1 MPEDTCEEL
10 NCCPPGF
17 AVPPLGG
24 VLSIA
29 GEDSVNND
37 PNIADGELVLA
48 EEAEWVNCNI
58 GSAGSATLSASS
70 TAPVPPLTV
79 TDFQNVKVGYFAYA
93 VAIVKTFTAT
103 SGSPT
108 ITIVGGGVTDGIS
121 VGDIIELVTDYFT
134 YGTTVLSISAP
145 NVTLSSNALGS
156 TPVVSAPGIVLGGS
170 YSIKTI
176 GTTDWTLYGAVS
188 NTVGQEFICTA
199 VPGVGTGTVDVSTLM
214 SFRPTTGQVKIG
226 GSPLIPASTTVSS
239 LTLSSAV
246 LSNATIAPSAL
257 TRIVVAFF
265 PAELDPNVTDEDEL
279 FT

>member
-10 NCCPPGF
+10 NCCPLGF

-24 VLSIA
+24 VLAIS
-29 GEDSVNND
+29 GDDSTNTD
-37 PNIADGELVLA
+37 PNIADGEFVLA
-48 EEAEWVNCNI
+48 EEAEWVNCDI
-58 GSAGSATLSASS
+58 GSAGSATLNASS
-70 TAPVPPLTV
+70 TAPVLPLTV

-93 VAIVKTFTAT
+93 VAIGKTFTAT

-108 ITIVGGGVTDGIS
+108 ITITNGGVTAGIS
-121 VGDIIELVTDYFT
+121 AGDIVELVTDYFS

-156 TPVVSAPGIVLGGS
+156 TPAGV
-170 YSIKTI
+170 
-176 GTTDWTLYGAVS
+176 TD
-188 NTVGQEFICTA
+188 
-199 VPGVGTGTVDVSTLM
+199 TLM

-226 GSPLIPASTTVSS
+226 GSPLIPVSTTVSS

-246 LSNATIAPSAL
+246 LSNATIAPAAM
-257 TRIVVAFF
+257 TRIVVAFY
-265 PAELDPNVTDEDEL
+265 PAELDPNVTDEDQL

>member
-93 VAIVKTFTAT
+93 VAIVKTFTAIL
-103 SGSPT
+103 GSPT
-108 ITIVGGGVTDGIS
+108 ITITNGGVTDGVS
-121 VGDIIELVTDYFT
+121 AGDIIELVTDYFA

-145 NVTLSSNALGS
+145 NVTLSSNALGA
-156 TPVVSAPGIVLGGS
+156 TPAGF
-170 YSIKTI
+170 
-176 GTTDWTLYGAVS
+176 TD
-188 NTVGQEFICTA
+188 
-199 VPGVGTGTVDVSTLM
+199 TLM
-214 SFRPTTGQVKIG
+214 SFRPTTGQVQIG

-246 LSNATIAPSAL
+246 LSNATIAPAAM

>member
-17 AVPPLGG
+17 TVPPLGG

-29 GEDSVNND
+29 GDDSTNTD
-37 PNIADGELVLA
+37 PNIVDGELVLA

-79 TDFQNVKVGYFAYA
+79 TDFQNVKAGYFAYA
-93 VAIVKTFTAT
+93 VAIGKTFTCIQ
-103 SGSPT
+103 GSPT
-108 ITIVGGGVTDGIS
+108 ITVSGTVGIS
-121 VGDIIELVTDYFT
+121 VGDIVELVTDYFP

-145 NVTLSSNALGS
+145 NVTLSSNALGP
-156 TPVVSAPGIVLGGS
+156 TPVGV
-170 YSIKTI
+170 
-176 GTTDWTLYGAVS
+176 TDTL
-188 NTVGQEFICTA
+188 I
-199 VPGVGTGTVDVSTLM
+199 

-226 GSPLIPASTTVSS
+226 GSPLIPVSTTVSS

-246 LSNATIAPSAL
+246 LSNATIAPSAMS
-257 TRIVVAFF
+257 RIIVAFY
-265 PAELDPNVTDEDEL
+265 PAEIDPNVTDEDEL

>member
-17 AVPPLGG
+17 TVPSLGG

-37 PNIADGELVLA
+37 PNIVDGELVLA
-48 EEAEWVNCNI
+48 EEAAWVRCSIN
-58 GSAGSATLSASS
+58 SASPS
-70 TAPVPPLTV
+70 TLFTNTTPPLVPQTE

-93 VAIVKTFTAT
+93 VAIAKTFTST
-103 SGSPT
+103 LGSPT
-108 ITIVGGGVTDGIS
+108 IVLNSSTGVS

-134 YGTTVLSISAP
+134 YGTTVLSISSP

-156 TPVVSAPGIVLGGS
+156 TPVGV
-170 YSIKTI
+170 
-176 GTTDWTLYGAVS
+176 TDTL
-188 NTVGQEFICTA
+188 I
-199 VPGVGTGTVDVSTLM
+199 

-226 GSPLIPASTTVSS
+226 GSPLIPASTVVSS
-239 LTLSSAV
+239 LTLTSLV
-246 LSNATIAPSAL
+246 LSNATLAPSAMS
-257 TRIVVAFF
+257 RIVVAFF
-265 PAELDPNVTDEDEL
+265 PAEIDPNVTDEDEL

>member
-17 AVPPLGG
+17 TVPPLGG

-37 PNIADGELVLA
+37 PNIADGEFVLA
-48 EEAEWVNCNI
+48 EEAEWVRCSI
-58 GSAGSATLSASS
+58 SSTTPSTLS
-70 TAPVPPLTV
+70 TNTTPPLVPETV

-93 VAIVKTFTAT
+93 VAIAKTFTAT
-103 SGSPT
+103 LGSPT
-108 ITIVGGGVTDGIS
+108 IVLNSSTGVS

-134 YGTTVLSISAP
+134 YGTKVLSISSP

-156 TPVVSAPGIVLGGS
+156 TPVGV
-170 YSIKTI
+170 
-176 GTTDWTLYGAVS
+176 TDTL
-188 NTVGQEFICTA
+188 I
-199 VPGVGTGTVDVSTLM
+199 

-226 GSPLIPASTTVSS
+226 GSPLIPTGTVVSS
-239 LTLSSAV
+239 FNSLTSLN
-246 LSNATIAPSAL
+246 LSNATLAPSAMS
-257 TRIVVAFF
+257 RIVVAFF

>member
-10 NCCPPGF
+10 NCCPSGF
-17 AVPPLGG
+17 TVPPLGG

-48 EEAEWVNCNI
+48 EEAEWVRCSI
-58 GSAGSATLSASS
+58 SSATPSTLS
-70 TAPVPPLTV
+70 TNTTPPLVPETV

-93 VAIVKTFTAT
+93 VAIAKTFTAT
-103 SGSPT
+103 LGSPT
-108 ITIVGGGVTDGIS
+108 IVLNSSTGVS

-134 YGTTVLSISAP
+134 YGTTVLSISSP

-156 TPVVSAPGIVLGGS
+156 TPVGV
-170 YSIKTI
+170 
-176 GTTDWTLYGAVS
+176 TDTL
-188 NTVGQEFICTA
+188 I
-199 VPGVGTGTVDVSTLM
+199 

-226 GSPLIPASTTVSS
+226 GSPLIPTGTVVSS
-239 LTLSSAV
+239 LTSLTSLV
-246 LSNATIAPSAL
+246 LSNATLAPSAMS
-257 TRIVVAFF
+257 RIVVAFF

>member
-10 NCCPPGF
+10 NCCPLGF

-29 GEDSVNND
+29 GDDSTNTD
-37 PNIADGELVLA
+37 PNIVDGELVLA
-48 EEAEWVNCNI
+48 EEAEWVNCDI
-58 GSAGSATLSASS
+58 GSAGSATLNASS

-93 VAIVKTFTAT
+93 VAVVKTFTAT
-103 SGSPT
+103 LGSPT
-108 ITIVGGGVTDGIS
+108 ITITNGGDTSGIS
-121 VGDIIELVTDYFT
+121 AGDIVELVTDYFP

-145 NVTLSSNALGS
+145 NVTLSNNALGS
-156 TPVVSAPGIVLGGS
+156 TPVSV
-170 YSIKTI
+170 T
-176 GTTDWTLYGAVS
+176 
-188 NTVGQEFICTA
+188 N
-199 VPGVGTGTVDVSTLM
+199 TLM

-246 LSNATIAPSAL
+246 LSSATIAPAAM
-257 TRIVVAFF
+257 TRVVVAFF
-265 PAELDPNVTDEDEL
+265 PAEIDPNVTDEDEL

>member
-17 AVPPLGG
+17 TVPPLGG

-48 EEAEWVNCNI
+48 EEAEWVRCSI
-58 GSAGSATLSASS
+58 DSASPS
-70 TAPVPPLTV
+70 TLFTTTTPPPLVPQTV
-79 TDFQNVKVGYFAYA
+79 LDFQNVKVGYFAYA
-93 VAIVKTFTAT
+93 VAIAKTFTAT
-103 SGSPT
+103 LGSPT
-108 ITIVGGGVTDGIS
+108 IVLNSSTGVS
-121 VGDIIELVTDYFT
+121 VGDIIELATDYFV
-134 YGTTVLSISAP
+134 YGTTVLSISSP

-156 TPVVSAPGIVLGGS
+156 TPPSV
-170 YSIKTI
+170 
-176 GTTDWTLYGAVS
+176 TDTL
-188 NTVGQEFICTA
+188 I
-199 VPGVGTGTVDVSTLM
+199 

-226 GSPLIPASTTVSS
+226 GSPLIPTGTVVSS
-239 LTLSSAV
+239 LTSLTSLV
-246 LSNATIAPSAL
+246 LSNATLAPSAMS
-257 TRIVVAFF
+257 RIVVAFF